1 MLFMKKVYF
10 DAIRRGEKTATLR
23 YWRWPRVRRDS
34 VHSIRGLG
42 KVRINDVTIVR
53 QGELTDAHARA
64 DGFENLAAL
73 REALEAIYP
82 PAGRQGRRLYMVRF
96 AFLDESKRPAAAA
109 LSPRSPG
116 N

>member
-1 MLFMKKVYF
+1 MLFMKKTYF

-23 YWRWPRVRRDS
+23 YWRWPRVRRDT

-42 KVRINDVTIVR
+42 RVRIDDITAIG

-64 DGFENLAAL
+64 DGFEDLAAL
-73 REALEAIYP
+73 REALDTIYP
-82 PAGRQGRRLYMVRF
+82 PAGRQGRRLYLVRF
-96 AFLDESKRPAAAA
+96 TFLDGSERPAAA
-109 LSPRSPG
+109 LTPPSPG